1 MYRGLIG
8 DIMVINN
15 QADVEEI
22 EGIEFI
28 NRIPLHMQQIMANIS
43 RMLNDGWHMRDRR
56 TKNDFEQL
64 LKFFKGSDRL
74 EAIVM
79 DTVTWKQTE
88 IEEETLTILQ
98 VLILRFINVHLCNL
112 LEYLTQRDIQT
123 KNSGVNVRY
132 RGKHRFFKGFNEFIK
147 EKTRRCDNDFEK
159 IERHVFF

>member
-56 TKNDFEQL
+56 TKKIRGNSN
-64 LKFFKGSDRL
+64 GHCN
-74 EAIVM
+74 V
-79 DTVTWKQTE
+79 
-88 IEEETLTILQ
+88 ET
-98 VLILRFINVHLCNL
+98 N
-112 LEYLTQRDIQT
+112 
-123 KNSGVNVRY
+123 
-132 RGKHRFFKGFNEFIK
+132 
-147 EKTRRCDNDFEK
+147 
-159 IERHVFF
+159 